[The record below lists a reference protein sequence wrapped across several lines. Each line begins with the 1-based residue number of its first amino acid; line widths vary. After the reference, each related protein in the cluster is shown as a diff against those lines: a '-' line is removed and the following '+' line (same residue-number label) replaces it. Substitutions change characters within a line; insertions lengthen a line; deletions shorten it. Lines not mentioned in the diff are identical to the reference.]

1 MSRTVAGETQLNPAE
16 RKKARQRSG
25 VLASE
30 IMDKVVAEHTLY
42 FTERAASNKA
52 MVEFR
57 P

>member
-1 MSRTVAGETQLNPAE
+1 MSRTVAGGTQLNAAE

-25 VLASE
+25 LLSRD

-42 FTERAASNKA
+42 FTERAENKA